1 MNNLLAISALYD
13 GFQSLVGTRAIRSYF
28 VSNYVKPKL
37 GDKLLDL
44 GCGTGGLLNHLPALN
59 YFGYDPSEKYIKSA
73 KAAYRNNPDV
83 SFCSGDLNDFVFIKN
98 SFDKVILLGVLHHVD
113 DHVANALLS
122 TGHLALKKGGILISM
137 DMCEREDIN
146 VLAKWMNKFDRG
158 KHIRTQDQYKS
169 LLSTHFKNIED
180 YDYCGRGRV
189 PLSHYV
195 LKCKK

>member
-1 MNNLLAISALYD
+1 M
-13 GFQSLVGTRAIRSYF
+13 
-28 VSNYVKPKL
+28 
-37 GDKLLDL
+37 
-44 GCGTGGLLNHLPALN
+44 
-59 YFGYDPSEKYIKSA
+59 
-73 KAAYRNNPDV
+73 
-83 SFCSGDLNDFVFIKN
+83 
-98 SFDKVILLGVLHHVD
+98 ILLGVLHHVD
-113 DHVANALLS
+113 DHAANALLS
-122 TGHLALKKGGILISM
+122 IGHSALKKGGILISM

-158 KHIRTQDQYKS
+158 KHIRTQDQYKY